1 MTLAAAVKNHNF
13 TSTYPIQTL
22 FQQSVLTLFLMDNES
37 ASGHFQ

>member
-22 FQQSVLTLFLMDNES
+22 FQQSVLTLLIDNES